1 MRYLSAAELLSEEIQ
16 LRNIC
21 ILPIREPLHREGV
34 FTGKK
39 RHCSVLFLYL
49 VGQREYTPN
58 NGLPFLLN
66 PGEILYVP
74 QYSSYRFR
82 ITDVG
87 EDGCDFAIA
96 INFEMVDQYGE
107 AVCLSEDPH
116 IVLKDTMSHYFT
128 RFQRALSIDT
138 GVKTNTM
145 LLQSTVYS
153 LCYEIFSELQ
163 LNEAEQAPWRVILPA
178 IDAIESAPAKDIPI
192 PTLARRCGV
201 SETRFRQ
208 LFVQYTGG
216 ESAVQYR
223 NRLRIELA
231 RRMLRTQQVTM
242 EYAARE
248 AGFRDMSHFYRL
260 YKRYQPKCSHQI

>member
-16 LRNIC
+16 FRNIC
-21 ILPIREPLHREGV
+21 ILPIREPLHHEGV
-34 FTGKK
+34 FTDKK

-49 VGQREYTPN
+49 SGQREYTRQ
-58 NGLPFLLN
+58 NGERFFLN

-74 QYSSYRFR
+74 QYASYRFR

-87 EDGCDFAIA
+87 EDGLDYAIA
-96 INFEMVDQYGE
+96 MNFEMVDHRGE
-107 AVCLSEDPH
+107 AVCLCEDPR
-116 IVLKDTMSHYFT
+116 ILLKDTLSHYFM

-145 LLQSTVYS
+145 LLQSAVYS
-153 LCYEIFSELQ
+153 LCYEIFVELQ
-163 LNEAEQAPWRVILPA
+163 ISEAEKAPWRAILPA
-178 IDAIESAPAKDIPI
+178 IDAIESAPAEDVPI
-192 PTLARRCGV
+192 PELARRCGV

-216 ESAVQYR
+216 ESAVEYR
-223 NRLRIELA
+223 NRLRIEQA
-231 RRMLRTQQVTM
+231 RRILSTEQVTV
-242 EYAARE
+242 EYAARK

-260 YKRYQPKCSHQI
+260 YKRYQ